1 MALLPIK
8 LIGHPALRTKAKKVT
23 KIDRHVQRL
32 LDDMLETMREATGV
46 GLAANQVGVA
56 QRLLVAEVGDTFFQ
70 LVNPEIVHGEGEQI
84 GDEGCLSIPGY
95 YGEVKRAQ
103 AVLLEG
109 RDKLGKL
116 IRLPAEGLLA
126 RVFQHEI
133 DHLNG
138 VLFLDRLTS
147 LGSLGVVEVE
157 QEPQELRL

>member
-8 LIGHPALRTKAKKVT
+8 LVGHPALRAKAKKVT

-32 LDDMLETMREATGV
+32 LDDMLETMREAPGV
-46 GLAANQVGVA
+46 GLAANQVGVT
-56 QRLLVAEVGDTFFQ
+56 QRLLVAEVDDAFFQ
-70 LVNPEIVHGEGEQI
+70 LVNPEIIRADGEQI
-84 GDEGCLSIPGY
+84 GEEGCLSIPGY

-103 AVLLEG
+103 TLLVEA

-116 IRLPAEGLLA
+116 TRIPADGLLA

-147 LGSLGVVEVE
+147 LSTLGYVEVE
-157 QEPQELRL
+157 QEPQEIRL